1 MQDMQTYRG
10 RDSKLVRLHTKRTQ
24 SCNETHQG
32 GRDSKLVRLH
42 TKRTQS

>member
-1 MQDMQTYRG
+1 MQDMQTHRG

-32 GRDSKLVRLH
+32 
-42 TKRTQS
+42 TKWAQQKILT